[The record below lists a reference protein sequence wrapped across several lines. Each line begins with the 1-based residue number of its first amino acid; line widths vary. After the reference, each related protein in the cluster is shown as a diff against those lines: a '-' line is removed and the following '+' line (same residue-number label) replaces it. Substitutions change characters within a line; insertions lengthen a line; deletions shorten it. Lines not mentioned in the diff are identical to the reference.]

1 MIQASNHYL
10 YTIMTLME
18 NYYEWTSIKGASR
31 YTTSIHTTQY
41 GFRGIWILET
51 HGVCTAWLGLIMC
64 THTLLTHNVHNTSYN
79 QVNQWVCLQASR
91 Q

>member
-10 YTIMTLME
+10 YPTMTLME

-51 HGVCTAWLGLIMC
+51 HGVCA
-64 THTLLTHNVHNTSYN
+64 
-79 QVNQWVCLQASR
+79 A
-91 Q
+91 